1 LPPFVDQSGLRAAL
15 QNRAI
20 VGIDAD
26 EQALARNRGLTYR
39 VRGDIQRLPFRSAS
53 FDLASANMVVEHPAL
68 LFEEIARVLLGR
80 AALDVYPTHY
90 RANTEAALAR
100 LLNPVRWHLDRVEYV
115 ESSAQFAQVPPA
127 AALELTAIR
136 VLRSPR
142 WQHFRTCLLV
152 VAEPRPHA

>member
-1 LPPFVDQSGLRAAL
+1 
-15 QNRAI
+15 
-20 VGIDAD
+20 
-26 EQALARNRGLTYR
+26 
-39 VRGDIQRLPFRSAS
+39 
-53 FDLASANMVVEHPAL
+53 MVVEHPAL